1 MTPPN
6 LVTACFLNVIAT
18 MPKPSETNPILPR
31 MIVVTSTGLTPSSHR
46 SLPLLL
52 RPLYSYLL
60 DQPHNDK
67 RGTERLAFHCMGRE
81 WPNDVPEPAE
91 DIMGP
96 DWANREGLPK
106 FGTFSNVLIVRP
118 ALLTDGE
125 CVADKAE
132 KSDKKKSYRV
142 STEEISGYTVSRK
155 DVAHFIVEDALKNW
169 ENYRN
174 TIATVVYWWAS
185 DVDMHMPYSQVLY

>member
-1 MTPPN
+1 
-6 LVTACFLNVIAT
+6 
-18 MPKPSETNPILPR
+18 
-31 MIVVTSTGLTPSSHR
+31 
-46 SLPLLL
+46 
-52 RPLYSYLL
+52 
-60 DQPHNDK
+60 
-67 RGTERLAFHCMGRE
+67 MGRE

-174 TIATVVYWWAS
+174 TIATVVY
-185 DVDMHMPYSQVLY
+185 